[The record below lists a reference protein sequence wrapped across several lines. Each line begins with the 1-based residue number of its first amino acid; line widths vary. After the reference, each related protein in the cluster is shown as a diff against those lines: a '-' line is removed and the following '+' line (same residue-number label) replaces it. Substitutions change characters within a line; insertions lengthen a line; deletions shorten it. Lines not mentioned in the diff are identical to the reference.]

1 MQQTIQR
8 TLKEWRTHKE
18 LSQMDMADKIGIS
31 PSTYNIW
38 ENNPEEIRPKIAMQI
53 AGALEVS
60 IDEIIFFNKKSNF
73 KYVLTIT

>member
-8 TLKEWRTHKE
+8 TLKEWRAHKDI
-18 LSQMDMADKIGIS
+18 SQETMANMLGIS

-38 ENNPEEIRPKIAMQI
+38 ENNPEEIRLKIAIQI
-53 AGALEVS
+53 AAALEVS

>member
-8 TLKEWRTHKE
+8 TLKEWRTNKE
-18 LSQMDMADKIGIS
+18 LSQIDMAYKLGIS

-53 AGALEVS
+53 ASTLEVS